1 MTLVTSFFSH
11 KNRCEQAICSTPGLG
26 AVHAG
31 TFKTQS
37 TNGLKPEFFL
47 RFVYEGSA
55 FTMLQTEQKQQ
66 EQRHEQSWRRL
77 ALTPAP
83 IWLCNTTI
91 FLYVLFCIQGATSF
105 VNNEITED
113 FNSGGWGA
121 ALFSWSGMPLV
132 FEGPVTVSGNSGS
145 VSTVRLKDRPNRV

>member
-1 MTLVTSFFSH
+1 MATVGKPSLPSH
-11 KNRCEQAICSTPGLG
+11 LPRFGCVNT
-26 AVHAG
+26 
-31 TFKTQS
+31 T
-37 TNGLKPEFFL
+37 FFL
-47 RFVYEGSA
+47 S
-55 FTMLQTEQKQQ
+55 
-66 EQRHEQSWRRL
+66 
-77 ALTPAP
+77 
-83 IWLCNTTI
+83 
-91 FLYVLFCIQGATSF
+91 VLFCIQGATSF

>member
-1 MTLVTSFFSH
+1 M
-11 KNRCEQAICSTPGLG
+11 
-26 AVHAG
+26 
-31 TFKTQS
+31 
-37 TNGLKPEFFL
+37 PEFLKRRTLTGSNQNFSL
-47 RFVYEGSA
+47 RFVDGEPV

-66 EQRHEQSWRRL
+66 EQQHEQSWRVGKPSL
-77 ALTPAP
+77 CPHTCPDLVVLTPH
-83 IWLCNTTI
+83 
-91 FLYVLFCIQGATSF
+91 FLSVVFCIQGATSF

-145 VSTVRLKDRPNRV
+145 VSTVRQKDDPNRN